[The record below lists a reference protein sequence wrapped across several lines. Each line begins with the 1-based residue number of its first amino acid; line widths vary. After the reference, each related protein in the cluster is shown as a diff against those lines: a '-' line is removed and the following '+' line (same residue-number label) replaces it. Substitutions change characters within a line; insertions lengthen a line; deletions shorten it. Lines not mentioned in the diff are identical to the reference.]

1 MVGMVVWLWGV
12 VEAGMGHDGA
22 NLVLC
27 CRSLETCEV
36 VFFLV
41 GVPFDSLEDCMLMVV
56 CWLDVVK
63 VIEVM
68 VQLRVHIVVRGILV
82 IVRVVPWGAFGEV
95 VLTVW
100 IDAVRLLSQV

>member
-1 MVGMVVWLWGV
+1 MVGMIVRLWGV
-12 VEAGMGHDGA
+12 VEAGMGHDSA

-27 CRSLETCEV
+27 CRPLETCEV

-41 GVPFDSLEDCMLMVV
+41 GVPLDSFEDCMLMVV
-56 CWLDVVK
+56 CWLDVVE

-68 VQLRVHIVVRGILV
+68 VQLRVHIVVRSILV

-95 VLTVW
+95 VLSVW